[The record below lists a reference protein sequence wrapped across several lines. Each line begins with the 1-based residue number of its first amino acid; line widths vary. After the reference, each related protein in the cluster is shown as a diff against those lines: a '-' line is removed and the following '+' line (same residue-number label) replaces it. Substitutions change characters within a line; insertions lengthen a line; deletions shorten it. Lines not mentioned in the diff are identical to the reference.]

1 MQAKTMIIIALV
13 LIGALAIFNVVI
25 SHNSRPVSVE
35 ASTTDVTNSNPTNS
49 DENIADKS
57 LGQQPK
63 AILDKANNEIGQ
75 AQQLENEKMAQIE
88 NMQ

>member
-1 MQAKTMIIIALV
+1 MQAKTMIIITLV

-49 DENIADKS
+49 DED
-57 LGQQPK
+57 
-63 AILDKANNEIGQ
+63 DC
-75 AQQLENEKMAQIE
+75 
-88 NMQ
+88 